1 MESILKQI
9 CISLSSLYNKK
20 DTCICGSIINVGV
33 KNYSN
38 IILYKKLQLNA
49 TRYKIMAS
57 KPNKGADLIA
67 KK

>member
-1 MESILKQI
+1 MIKFKI
-9 CISLSSLYNKK
+9 KK
-20 DTCICGSIINVGV
+20 CGSIINVGV